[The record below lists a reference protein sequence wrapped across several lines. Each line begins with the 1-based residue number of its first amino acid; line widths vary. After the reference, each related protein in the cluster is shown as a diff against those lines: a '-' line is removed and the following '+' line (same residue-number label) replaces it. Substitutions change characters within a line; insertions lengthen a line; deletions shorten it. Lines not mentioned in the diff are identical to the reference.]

1 MNTGGLVS
9 EEILTS
15 NRLGVKTQSQSA
27 DSRSSFT
34 SAGAAF
40 GPGLPSAERNTSKSV
55 DVRSIVAGRFM
66 RMLRSHD
73 RMRSKLLAAAVK

>member
-9 EEILTS
+9 EEILIS
-15 NRLGVKTQSQSA
+15 NRLGMKTQSQSA
-27 DSRSSFT
+27 NSRSSFT
-34 SAGAAF
+34 AAGAAF
-40 GPGLPSAERNTSKSV
+40 GPGLSSAEPNGSRS
-55 DVRSIVAGRFM
+55 DLRSIVASRFM